1 MLGGQQPDVV
11 KEISTYTAA
20 SGHRDLIHM
29 VGPVAREDLPHWLN
43 RAHVFAAPSLYEGGP
58 GFVYLEAM
66 ACGLPVIGT
75 SGSGIEEVVVPGVNG
90 LLVPPGDDAV
100 LAEALLTLLQDPERT
115 LRMGRQAREYVL
127 AEAETEA
134 CVGRLEAFY
143 LTVMQKSHD
152 AGHPP

>member
-1 MLGGQQPDVV
+1 
-11 KEISTYTAA
+11 
-20 SGHRDLIHM
+20 
-29 VGPVAREDLPHWLN
+29 
-43 RAHVFAAPSLYEGGP
+43 VFAAPSLYEGGP